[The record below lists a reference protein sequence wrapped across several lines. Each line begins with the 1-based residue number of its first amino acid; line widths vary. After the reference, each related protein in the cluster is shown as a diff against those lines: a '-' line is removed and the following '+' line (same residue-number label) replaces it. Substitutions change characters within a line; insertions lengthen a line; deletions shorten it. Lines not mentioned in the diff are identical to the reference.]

1 MYGDDLIYIEN
12 VELWKG
18 QLRLTVFDS
27 TEESTMYVFM
37 SFKEAWKLGTDILNQ
52 VFRHKK

>member
-27 TEESTMYVFM
+27 TEECTMYVFM
-37 SFKEAWKLGTDILNQ
+37 SYKEAWKLGTDILNQ